1 MVSERQRKTVRL
13 SFALTPEENE
23 RLEAYAEYGSWS
35 VAWVIRRALKEY
47 LDRCEAAGKIKVSA

>member
-13 SFALTPEENE
+13 SFVLTPEENE
-23 RLEAYAEYGSWS
+23 RLEAYAEYGGWP

-47 LDRCEAAGKIKVSA
+47 LDRVEAAGKIKASA